1 MQLICEKILI
11 FASREMQ
18 SKSSESC
25 HIVSVKLVRNREPDN
40 TSYSKARKNGNPQA
54 CR

>member
-11 FASREMQ
+11 FTSREMQ
-18 SKSSESC
+18 NKSSESC

-40 TSYSKARKNGNPQA
+40 TSYSKVRKNGNPQA
-54 CR
+54 CG